1 MEGSYRVIWSGGQ
14 KGGGQLQGDLEWG
27 AEGWR
32 AVTG

>member
-1 MEGSYRVIWSGGQ
+1 MEGGGGQ
-14 KGGGQLQGDLEWG
+14 KGGGQLQGDMRGGKG